1 MLTDLVEN
9 SEAYE
14 AGAIETRF
22 GLSGLHGFL
31 KPHIFIILLSDIILS
46 YLINFTRRL
55 A

>member
-1 MLTDLVEN
+1 LKI

-14 AGAIETRF
+14 AEAVDSRF
-22 GLSGLHGFL
+22 GLSGLHGFFETVYFFVL
-31 KPHIFIILLSDIILS
+31 VLDIFLS